1 MPATIAALQVE
12 AAQIQAKLAALRLRR
27 RRQARVRLLKR
38 TALLVAGLVAAGL
51 LVAGFV
57 FAGSPDRLADGQRIA
72 GVEVGGLTVT
82 EARRVLEL
90 KERALAS
97 RPLVARGGS
106 RAFAVRPGDV
116 GLRIDWRSAV
126 EQARREADGL
136 GPLRGFRRMLI
147 ALVGLEVTPAAKV
160 DRAALEDTLRRMAA
174 AVDIPHR
181 DASLRLRGLEPQIVP
196 GRPGRVLDR
205 KRAGEAIVASLASL
219 DRRPLVLPL
228 RVDPVRVPARSLLP
242 VARRVRRALS
252 APVLLTL
259 GPASYRL
266 APRRLA
272 TLLDLPAG
280 GERGLGIGGP
290 QADAFFR
297 SLDRKVSRPGRDAE
311 FRVLPGGKVEV
322 VPHVEGRVLDV
333 PRTASALLAAALS
346 PRRRVAEIAV
356 AAKAPAITTER
367 ARAMGIKELVGSY
380 TTTYGGVPNRI
391 HNVQLVSRL
400 IDNTLIPPGK
410 TFSFNQTTGART
422 PEKGFLAAPVIING
436 ELQTALGGGV
446 CQVSTTVFNAAY
458 EAGLKITERTNHA
471 LYISHYPQGRDATV
485 DYPSLDL
492 KFVNDTGRWLLLRTF
507 VSASS
512 LTVNLY
518 GTDPGRKVTS
528 EVSPLR
534 VTGPPPLVTIKDPT
548 LPKGKTVVVEPGS
561 PSLATSVHRRVY
573 TRDGKLLYDDVW
585 YSSYR
590 GEKRIV
596 RVGTKPKARSE
607 PGPKPKR
614 ASAPA
619 GLRRAGGV

>member
-1 MPATIAALQVE
+1 M
-12 AAQIQAKLAALRLRR
+12 
-27 RRQARVRLLKR
+27 LKR
-38 TALLVAGLVAAGL
+38 IALLASSAAATGVLVAGL
-51 LVAGFV
+51 V
-57 FAGSPDRLADGQRIA
+57 FAGSPDRLADGERIA
-72 GVEVGGLTVT
+72 GIDVGGLSVA
-82 EARRVLEL
+82 EARRLL
-90 KERALAS
+90 KLREAASAS
-97 RPLVARGGS
+97 RPLVVKAGDRS
-106 RAFAVRPGDV
+106 YRVRPGDV
-116 GLRIDWRSAV
+116 GLRIDWRAAV
-126 EQARREADGL
+126 EEARQQADGF

-147 ALVGLEVTPAAKV
+147 SLFGVEVTPTARV
-160 DRAALEDTLRRMAA
+160 DRGALSATLDRMART
-174 AVDIPHR
+174 VDVPHR
-181 DASLRLRGLEPQIVP
+181 DASLRLRGLEPRIVP

-205 KRAGEAIVASLASL
+205 RRAGEAIVAALASL
-219 DRRPLVLPL
+219 DRQPLVLPL
-228 RVDPVRVPARSLLP
+228 RVDPVRVSARALLP

-252 APVLLTL
+252 APVVLAL
-259 GPASYRL
+259 GPASYRVS
-266 APRRLA
+266 PSRLA
-272 TLLDLPAG
+272 RLLDLPAG
-280 GERGLGIGGP
+280 GERALRIGGT

-297 SLDRKVSRPGRDAE
+297 ALDKKVSRPSRDAQ

-322 VPHVEGRVLDV
+322 VPHVDGRVLDV

-346 PRRRVAEIAV
+346 PRRRVAEMVVV
-356 AAKAPAITTER
+356 AKPPALTTER

-391 HNVQLVSRL
+391 HNVQLVSDL

-422 PEKGFLAAPVIING
+422 PEKGFLSAPVIVNG

-485 DYPSLDL
+485 DYPGLDL
-492 KFVNDTGRWLLLRTF
+492 KFVNDTGRWLLLRAF
-507 VSASS
+507 VSAST

-518 GTDPGRKVTS
+518 GTDPGRKVVS

-534 VTGPPPLVTIKDPT
+534 VTGPPPLVEIKDPT
-548 LPKGKTVVVEPGS
+548 LPKGEKVVVEPGS

-573 TRDGKLLYDDVW
+573 TREGKLLYDDVW

-596 RVGTKPKARSE
+596 RVGTKPK
-607 PGPKPKR
+607 PKAKPRPR
-614 ASAPA
+614 AEVEGAPA
-619 GLRRAGGV
+619 GARRGSGV